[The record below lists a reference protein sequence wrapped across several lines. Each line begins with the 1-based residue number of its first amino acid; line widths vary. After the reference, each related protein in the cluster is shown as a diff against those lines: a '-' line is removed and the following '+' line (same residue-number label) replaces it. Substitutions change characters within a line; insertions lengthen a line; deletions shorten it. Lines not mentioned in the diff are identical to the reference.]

1 MDGGTAAA
9 TARTRRRVTLFDTLR
24 GFTIISMVA
33 FHACYDLAYLEGFAM
48 PWFTGTLFQAVWRAS
63 ISWTFLL
70 LAGWMTCFSRNNVRR
85 GLIYGVAA
93 LVVWIATSLAGVDT
107 SVSFGILFC
116 MAASTL
122 IVGALAPLFDRV
134 PSAWG
139 LVISLALFA
148 LTYSVPLTRYPVEG
162 LAWLGLPSPSFASG
176 DYYPLMPFF
185 FMYLAGRFV
194 ARLADEH
201 WPDGYPAWMYR
212 DWMPPLTAVG
222 HASLVI
228 YLVHQPILLLL
239 TELNG
244 H

>member
-1 MDGGTAAA
+1 MPALIFTFALLIIWQFGAMKVNAAYILPTPIQILEKLWELREPLFTAHLPA
-9 TARTRRRVTLFDTLR
+9 T
-24 GFTIISMVA
+24 
-33 FHACYDLAYLEGFAM
+33 
-48 PWFTGTLFQAVWRAS
+48 
-63 ISWTFLL
+63 
-70 LAGWMTCFSRNNVRR
+70 MTCTGI
-85 GLIYGVAA
+85 GLLISIVLGVA
-93 LVVWIATSLAGVDT
+93 LSIIMDMFPIAEKTLYPVM
-107 SVSFGILFC
+107 I
-116 MAASTL
+116 ASQT
-122 IVGALAPLFDRV
+122 IPTTALAPLFDRV

-185 FMYLAGRFV
+185 FIYLAGRFV

-239 TELNG
+239 TELIG